1 MEMKVVRDGY
11 EQWGGKRAKE
21 GLVEEKVESQGE
33 R

>member
-1 MEMKVVRDGY
+1 MEMKAVRDGY
-11 EQWGGKRAKE
+11 EQGGGKRTKE